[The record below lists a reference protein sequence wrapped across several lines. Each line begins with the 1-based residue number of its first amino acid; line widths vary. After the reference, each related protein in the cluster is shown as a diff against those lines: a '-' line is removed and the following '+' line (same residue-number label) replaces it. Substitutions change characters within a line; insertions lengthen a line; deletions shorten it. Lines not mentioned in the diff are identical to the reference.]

1 MQIDHVV
8 VLMLENRSFDHML
21 GFLDHPDPTYQGLTR
36 GGPYANPGWDGGTVV
51 GATPV
56 AKAALPF
63 GPDHAHD
70 AVMEQLALRGR
81 GARREATNQGF
92 VSSYERKSRG
102 LSQPVFGGVFGQ
114 VANWVRRLWPPAA
127 ATAEGRGPL
136 AMLCQPP
143 EHVPV
148 LSRLALEFAICDRWF
163 CSVPGETWPNRNFLH
178 AATSDGETQIEPRFY
193 DDPTIFELLEE
204 HGRSW
209 HIYHDDTP
217 QVWAFPSL
225 WDTPE
230 RHANWYRFVAFARH
244 VAEGRLPA
252 YSFIEP
258 NHRPPLHMVDDVP
271 AASNS
276 QHPENNLCTDAD
288 YDGLPDGGDSDF
300 ARAEALIATVYEALR
315 ANPEVF
321 ERTVLLVTYD
331 EHGGFYDHV
340 PPPTDAAAPADRP
353 GWVTRLERA
362 LWHRN
367 TSAFDFTVL
376 GPRVPAVLVSPF
388 IRRGTVDHR
397 THDHACVPATL
408 RELFAPDARPLTPR
422 DGWAATFR
430 GVVNLDTARTDLPDL
445 SAYAG
450 VATPVPAEARA
461 GSPELGAPVPAAVP
475 AYYQD
480 FVDQA
485 ERVHERL
492 LKVGEP
498 EVLAVEAAYAAPR
511 AADVT
516 SAFQWAAHRHRH
528 PEDGHQSTVER

>member
-21 GFLDHPDPTYQGLTR
+21 GFLDHPDPAFDGLTR
-36 GGPYANPGWDGGTVV
+36 GGPYANPGWDGGPDVSP
-51 GATPV
+51 TPT

-70 AVMEQLALRGR
+70 AVMEQLGLQGR
-81 GARREATNQGF
+81 GKRQATNQGF
-92 VSSYERKSRG
+92 VTSYERKSRG
-102 LSQPVFGGVFGQ
+102 LSQPVFGGVLGE
-114 VANWVRRLWPPAA
+114 VANWVRRFRPSTA
-127 ATAEGRGPL
+127 ATGKGRGPL

-148 LSRLALEFAICDRWF
+148 LGRLALEFAVCDRWF
-163 CSVPGETWPNRNFLH
+163 CSVPGETWPNRNFVH

-193 DDPTIFELLEE
+193 TDRTVFDLLERN
-204 HGRSW
+204 GKSW

-217 QVWAFPSL
+217 QVWAFREL

-230 RHANWYRFVAFARH
+230 RHANWYRFVAFERH

-258 NHRPPLHMVDDVP
+258 NHRPPLHTVDHVP
-271 AASNS
+271 ALSNS
-276 QHPENNLCTDAD
+276 QHPENNLCADTD
-288 YDGLPDGGDSDF
+288 YDGLPDGGDNDF

-315 ANPEVF
+315 ADPAVF
-321 ERTVLLVTYD
+321 ERTVLLITYD

-340 PPPTDAAAPADRP
+340 PPPADVPAPGDPRGLA
-353 GWVTRLERA
+353 TRLLRS

-376 GPRVPAVLVSPF
+376 GPRVPAVIVSPY
-388 IRRGTVDHR
+388 IRPGTVDHQ
-397 THDHACVPATL
+397 THDHASVPATL
-408 RELFAPDARPLTPR
+408 RELFAPGAEPLTHR
-422 DGWAATFR
+422 DGWSAPFH
-430 GVVNLDTARTDLPDL
+430 GVLNLDTPRADLPDL

-461 GSPELGAPVPAAVP
+461 GSPVLGAPPPAEMP

-480 FVDQA
+480 FVKQA
-485 ERVHERL
+485 ERVHDHLVE
-492 LKVGEP
+492 VGEP
-498 EVLAVEAAYAAPR
+498 EVKEAAPAGTATR

-528 PEDGHQSTVER
+528 PEAG